1 MAFDFLLAILADIVN
16 FVVVFYNF
24 LFFMVVKMLS
34 EVLESIGGTDRVDE
48 NRFVSVL
55 VGAS

>member
-1 MAFDFLLAILADIVN
+1 MTFYFLLTVLADIVN

-34 EVLESIGGTDRVDE
+34 EVLESISGTDRIDE